1 MIRRAELRDAEAIF
15 EILKNCDDAWS
26 MHVIE
31 EELSCESSK
40 VYVYD
45 EDAVLGFVDLKL
57 LYDEA
62 DLMHIAV
69 REDARGRGIGRQ
81 LLEKAIDAAGEMP
94 IALEV
99 REGNTRAISLYESHG
114 FKKESIRKNYYH
126 GEDAVIMW
134 RRK

>member
-1 MIRRAELRDAEAIF
+1 MIRKAELRDAR
-15 EILKNCDDAWS
+15 EIYDILQKTDDAWTIG
-26 MHVIE
+26 VIE

-40 VYVYD
+40 IYVYD
-45 EDAVLGFVDLKL
+45 EGTVLGFVDLKL

-69 REDARGRGIGRQ
+69 REDARGRGIGRD
-81 LLEKAIDAAGEMP
+81 LLIKAIEAAGEMP

-99 REGNTRAISLYESHG
+99 REGNTRAIGLYESHG

>member
-1 MIRRAELRDAEAIF
+1 MIRKAELRDAEAIF

-26 MHVIE
+26 MRVIE

-45 EDAVLGFVDLKL
+45 ECAVLGFVDLKL

-81 LLEKAIDAAGEMP
+81 LLECAIDAAGEMP

-99 REGNTRAISLYESHG
+99 REGNTRAIGLYESHG
-114 FKKESIRKNYYH
+114 FKRESIRKNYYH

>member
-1 MIRRAELRDAEAIF
+1 MIRKAELRDAR
-15 EILKNCDDAWS
+15 EIYDILQNTDDAWTIG
-26 MHVIE
+26 VIE

-40 VYVYD
+40 IYVYD
-45 EDAVLGFVDLKL
+45 EGAVLGFVDLKL

-69 REDARGRGIGRQ
+69 REDARGRGIGRE
-81 LLEKAIDAAGEMP
+81 LLECAIEAAGEMS

-99 REGNTRAISLYESHG
+99 REGNARAIGLYESHG